1 MVIGLRQ
8 DSVVF
13 LIGFDHRFSGGCHEE
28 WETLWGH
35 RLFLAVLMLM
45 GAGSL
50 LSACDTVAGAGQ
62 DISWFG
68 NAVTGDAVQTE
79 RAAPPPPP
87 PY

>member
-1 MVIGLRQ
+1 M
-8 DSVVF
+8 
-13 LIGFDHRFSGGCHEE
+13 IGFDHRFLEVVMRSGKRFGA
-28 WETLWGH
+28 TG
-35 RLFLAVLMLM
+35 LFLAVLMLM

-79 RAAPPPPP
+79 RAAPPPP
-87 PY
+87 Y